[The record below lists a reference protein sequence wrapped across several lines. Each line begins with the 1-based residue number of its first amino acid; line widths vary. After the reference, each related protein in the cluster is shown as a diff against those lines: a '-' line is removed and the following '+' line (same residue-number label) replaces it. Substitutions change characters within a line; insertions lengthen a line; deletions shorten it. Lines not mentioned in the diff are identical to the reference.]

1 MDKLVLITY
10 CILILQIL
18 QKHCLGGVI
27 HQSPSIRIH
36 PTAHESTID
45 ESDEDISIE
54 DERGGQPRR
63 FPLLPMMT
71 SSTGSR
77 LNTVELVIRPDESE
91 VERAERTNREFE
103 KLIQL
108 ATIVGQ
114 VDSFITHK
122 ARIIIRALAK
132 LTEEDEA
139 DIRHYH

>member
-1 MDKLVLITY
+1 MDKLLLVTY
-10 CILILQIL
+10 YILILQVV

-27 HQSPSIRIH
+27 RPS
-36 PTAHESTID
+36 D
-45 ESDEDISIE
+45 ESDEEISIE
-54 DERGGQPRR
+54 DDHSQPRR

-103 KLIQL
+103 KLIQF

-122 ARIIIRALAK
+122 ARILIRALAK

-139 DIRHYH
+139 EIRHYH